1 MKRANV
7 RQGARQIPAGS
18 RAGALICAWARTRCG
33 LRQRARILA
42 AAMAALAA
50 AAPAQVMAEVQVGF
64 VNVAKVLEL
73 APQAEAAR
81 NRIEREFAPK
91 DRELLQLQKDIRAL
105 EDRLVKNAAV
115 MSESERQRQEAE
127 IRAQKRDLRRSQ
139 DEFREDLNLR
149 KSQELSKLQKTV
161 TEVIQELAK
170 ADKYDLILSDGVIYA
185 GERVDIT
192 DLILERLRSD
202 FKKTGE

>member
-1 MKRANV
+1 MGQSKNLRL
-7 RQGARQIPAGS
+7 RS
-18 RAGALICAWARTRCG
+18 LAGAVLV
-33 LRQRARILA
+33 LA
-42 AAMAALAA
+42 AGMFAAQAA
-50 AAPAQVMAEVQVGF
+50 AAEMKVGF

-91 DRELLQLQKDIRAL
+91 DRELLQQQKDVRSL

-115 MSESERQRQEAE
+115 LSEAERQRKETE
-127 IRAQKRDLRRSQ
+127 IRAAKRELRRAQ

-149 KSQELSKLQKTV
+149 RSQELSKLQQKV
-161 TEVIQELAK
+161 TEVIQVLAK
-170 ADKYDLILSDGVIYA
+170 AEKYDLIISDGVIFA

-192 DLILERLRSD
+192 DKILERLRGD
-202 FKKTGE
+202 FKKASQ

>member
-1 MKRANV
+1 MGHSKYLRL
-7 RQGARQIPAGS
+7 ARLAGVMLVLT
-18 RAGALICAWARTRCG
+18 GG
-33 LRQRARILA
+33 MLA
-42 AAMAALAA
+42 AQAAS
-50 AAPAQVMAEVQVGF
+50 AEMKVGF

-91 DRELLQLQKDIRAL
+91 DRDLLQQQKDVRSL

-115 MSESERQRQEAE
+115 LSEAERQRKENE
-127 IRAQKRDLRRSQ
+127 IRAAKRELRREQ

-149 KSQELSKLQKTV
+149 RSQELSKLQQKV
-161 TEVIQELAK
+161 TEVIQTLAK
-170 ADKYDLILSDGVIYA
+170 AEKYDLIFSDGVIFA

-192 DLILERLRSD
+192 DKILERLRAD
-202 FKKTGE
+202 FKKSSQ